1 MTHRVRLQADWT
13 QIGPAKAGHYSA
25 AKAGHYIAVVV
36 AIVAASTMT
45 MAEQVG
51 GKLVSGG
58 NPTPG
63 IEQPAPPNLSDRM
76 TVSGCLRAV
85 TKGANAPSDPN
96 EPSDARFMLAN
107 AERVNRLPPGTGGS
121 PLAAGA
127 TARTYRLAGID
138 SQFSP
143 FVGAKVEISG
153 EIKAPSSEA
162 RSDAPTL
169 IVAFVQK
176 IDSVCK

>member
-1 MTHRVRLQADWT
+1 MTRNVRLQADRT
-13 QIGPAKAGHYSA
+13 PIGPAKAGHYSA
-25 AKAGHYIAVVV
+25 VVVSAVVV
-36 AIVAASTMT
+36 AFVAASTMT
-45 MAEQVG
+45 AEQVG

-63 IEQPAPPNLSDRM
+63 IEQPAPPNLSDRI
-76 TVSGCLRAV
+76 TVSGCLRAA
-85 TKGANAPSDPN
+85 TKGTNAPSDPN

-121 PLAAGA
+121 PLAGGA
-127 TARTYRLAGID
+127 TARAYRLSGID

-153 EIKAPSSEA
+153 EIKPQSSDAKSE
-162 RSDAPTL
+162 APTL
-169 IVAFVQK
+169 IVEFVQK

>member
-1 MTHRVRLQADWT
+1 MARGLRLQADRT
-13 QIGPAKAGHYSA
+13 PIGPAKAGHC
-25 AKAGHYIAVVV
+25 IAVVV
-36 AIVAASTMT
+36 AIVAASTMA

-58 NPTPG
+58 DPTPG
-63 IEQPAPPNLSDRM
+63 VEQPAPPNLSDRI
-76 TVSGCLRAV
+76 TVSGCLRAS
-85 TKGANAPSDPN
+85 TGTNAPSDPN

-121 PLAAGA
+121 QLASRAA
-127 TARTYRLAGID
+127 ARAYRLGGID

-153 EIKAPSSEA
+153 EVKAPTSGVP
-162 RSDAPTL
+162 SDAPTL
-169 IVAFVQK
+169 IAEFVQK